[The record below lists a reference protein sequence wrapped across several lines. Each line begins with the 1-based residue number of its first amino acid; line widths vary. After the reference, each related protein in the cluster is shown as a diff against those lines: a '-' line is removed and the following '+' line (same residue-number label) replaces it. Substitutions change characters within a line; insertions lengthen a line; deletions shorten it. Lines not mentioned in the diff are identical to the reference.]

1 MHTLRDTHHT
11 QTLGIME
18 MNKTIFLVLF
28 FFSTQ
33 VKAQN
38 NFEPCSDIFSQP
50 LWLSEN
56 YMRTASDL
64 MSQADS
70 FHVEAS
76 ILTDHSLTS
85 SDNILE
91 LVQNYKTKEYKLVF
105 RESRIDTGDIDISH
119 HKKNVSHEFAVC
131 MKELFVVALIHVE
144 YQPTKSQYTDGI
156 HYHLRSDFWGVQN
169 RLCGYTRTPTSN
181 KVLQFLQMINR
192 IIDFTTSSMSQ
203 PPPGLIEEMKSLTKM
218 FNEKE
223 LNLDSPTIEEIMDE
237 KEFKFFK

>member
-1 MHTLRDTHHT
+1 
-11 QTLGIME
+11 
-18 MNKTIFLVLF
+18 MNKTILLVLF
-28 FFSTQ
+28 FFTAQ

-50 LWLSEN
+50 VWLSEN
-56 YMRTASDL
+56 YIRTAADL
-64 MSQADS
+64 MSQTDS

-91 LVQNYKTKEYKLVF
+91 LVLNYQTKEHKLVF
-105 RESRIDTGDIDISH
+105 RETRVDTGDIYISH
-119 HKKNVSHEFAVC
+119 LKKNVSHEFAVC

-144 YQPTKSQYTDGI
+144 YQPTEKQYTDGI

-169 RLCGYTRTPTSN
+169 RLCGYTRTPNSS
-181 KVLQFLQMINR
+181 KVLQFLQMMNR
-192 IIDFTTSSMSQ
+192 IMDFTTSSMSQ
-203 PPPGLIEEMKSLTKM
+203 PPPDLIEEMKSLTKV

-223 LNLDSPTIEEIMDE
+223 LNLDSPTWEEIMDE
-237 KEFKFFK
+237 KEFNFFKK